1 METNFKH
8 QVLEGVY
15 LDAIRN
21 LGLLEYELK
30 ATRAQLAAYR
40 GDDMDVTEH
49 TKWILETL
57 LENLKIN
64 PYIQNYTE
72 TIEHLES
79 AIVSLDNLVYGD
91 VDPYASPD
99 NGDYI

>member
-8 QVLEGVY
+8 

-30 ATRAQLAAYR
+30 STRAQLAAYR

-49 TKWILETL
+49 TKWILETII
-57 LENLKIN
+57 ENLRADL
-64 PYIQNYTE
+64 YTQNYTE
-72 TIEHLES
+72 TIEHLEA

-99 NGDYI
+99 NSNYL